1 MMFIRE
7 EVVAGF
13 VPKLPVIPA
22 GQLEATRVTKDAN
35 PPEGVTVTV
44 DVPLAP
50 ATAVAELAFKAKLGF
65 GAAVTVSAMLVVA
78 VRLPEVPPTASV

>member
-1 MMFIRE
+1 MIRE

-22 GQLEATRVTKDAN
+22 GQFEAARVTEEAN
-35 PPEGVTVTV
+35 PPEGVIVTV

-65 GAAVTVSAMLVVA
+65 GAAVTVSTMLVVA
-78 VRLPEVPPTASV
+78 VMLPEVPPTASV